1 MIRMRFVAMRWQTL
15 RFCWGLF
22 LAAFVAVGSVAR
34 PSMAQPSPEEL
45 SQARAKF
52 QQATELEQ
60 AGNWA
65 AALQAFREVGQ
76 VKMTPQV
83 RYHIALC
90 EENLGKLVA
99 ALGGY
104 ELAAADAD
112 SVGPGF
118 REEVGSSI
126 RRLEA
131 RIPHLTIERGEGAEA
146 ATIVL
151 DGVSLGASSIGVP
164 VPVDPGPHALSASAP
179 GYEDFST
186 TVDVAEGGEESLTVS
201 LTKLQATTEKPVI
214 TPPSETGKGR
224 PGPDLRTLSYIVGGA
239 GAACL
244 ITSSVF
250 YILLQSK
257 TSDMEKICGDDGT
270 CKNDSLNQDE
280 LTLAKR
286 LNGKIATYYYLTVVT
301 GGLGIAGLGA
311 GGYLYYRSTQQEKA
325 KKPSE
330 PAEPAGPPESDFS
343 WRLDPVA
350 PGADIAGLSFVGH
363 F

>member
-1 MIRMRFVAMRWQTL
+1 VIRRRTL

-22 LAAFVAVGSVAR
+22 LAAFMAAGSVAR
-34 PSMAQPSPEEL
+34 PSLAQPSPEEL

-90 EENLGKLVA
+90 EENLGRLVA

-112 SVGPGF
+112 AVGPGF
-118 REEVGSSI
+118 RDEVEASI
-126 RRLEA
+126 RRLQA
-131 RIPHLTIERGEGAEA
+131 RIPHVSIERGPGAEA
-146 ATIVL
+146 ATIEL

-164 VPVDPGPHALSASAP
+164 VPVDPGPHTLSASAP
-179 GYEDFST
+179 GYKDFST
-186 TVDVAEGGEESLTVS
+186 TVDVAEGGEEGITVE
-201 LTKLQATTEKPVI
+201 LTKLPTRE
-214 TPPSETGKGR
+214 TPPPPPPQPAKAQQ
-224 PGPDLRTLSYIVGGA
+224 GPDLRTLSYIVGGA

-244 ITSSVF
+244 LSSGVF
-250 YILLQSK
+250 FLMLRSN
-257 TSDMEKICGDDGT
+257 TSDIEEICGTDGT
-270 CKNDSLNQDE
+270 CKDDAPDLTDSEWERARSLNG
-280 LTLAKR
+280 
-286 LNGKIATYYYLTVVT
+286 NIATYYYLTLVT

-311 GGYLYYRSTQQEKA
+311 GGYLYYRSTQTQKE

-330 PAEPAGPPESDFS
+330 SAPPEDPAASDFS
-343 WRLDPVA
+343 WRVDPTA
-350 PGADIAGLSFVGH
+350 PGADVAGLSFVGT

>member
-1 MIRMRFVAMRWQTL
+1 MRTIATRRRTL
-15 RFCWGLF
+15 RSCWGLF
-22 LAAFVAVGSVAR
+22 LAAFVAAGSVAR
-34 PSMAQPSPEEL
+34 PSVAQPSPEEL

-65 AALQAFREVGQ
+65 AALLAFREVGQ

-112 SVGPGF
+112 AVGPGF
-118 REEVGSSI
+118 REEVESSI

-131 RIPHLTIERGEGAEA
+131 RIPHLTIERGPGAQA

-151 DGVSLGASSIGVP
+151 DGVSLGASSVGVP
-164 VPVDPGPHALSASAP
+164 VPVDPGPHTLSASAP

-186 TVDVAEGGEESLTVS
+186 TVDAAEGGEEAITIE
-201 LTKLQATTEKPVI
+201 LTKLPTEER
-214 TPPSETGKGR
+214 PPPPPPEVGKGQQQSL
-224 PGPDLRTLSYIVGGA
+224 DLRTLSYVVGGA

-244 ITSSVF
+244 ITSGVF
-250 YILLQSK
+250 FYLLESN
-257 TSDMEKICGDDGT
+257 TSDMEDICGGDGT
-270 CKNDSLNQDE
+270 CRNDSLTEDQ
-280 LTLAKR
+280 LTLAKS
-286 LNGKIATYYYLTVVT
+286 LNGKIATYYYLTLVT
-301 GGLGIAGLGA
+301 GGLGVAGLGA
-311 GGYLYYRSTQQEKA
+311 GGYLYYRSTRQQAE

-330 PAEPAGPPESDFS
+330 PAEPADSDFV

-350 PGADIAGLSFVGH
+350 PGADIAGLSFVGR

>member
-1 MIRMRFVAMRWQTL
+1 MSRRRL
-15 RFCWGLF
+15 RFCWGLV
-22 LAAFVAVGSVAR
+22 LAAVVAAGSVTR
-34 PSMAQPSPEEL
+34 PSLAQPSPDEL

-112 SVGPGF
+112 AVGPGF
-118 REEVGSSI
+118 REEVESSI
-126 RRLEA
+126 RRLQA
-131 RIPHLTIERGEGAEA
+131 RIPHLTIERGSGAEA
-146 ATIVL
+146 ATIAL
-151 DGVSLGASSIGVP
+151 DGVSLGASSVGVP
-164 VPVDPGPHALSASAP
+164 VPVDPGPHTLSASAP

-186 TVDVAEGGEESLTVS
+186 TVDTAEGGEESVTVE
-201 LTKLQATTEKPVI
+201 LTKIEAPTEEPL
-214 TPPSETGKGR
+214 TRPPSDVSKGQH
-224 PGPDLRTLSYIVGGA
+224 GPNLRTLSYIVGGA
-239 GAACL
+239 GAASL
-244 ITSSVF
+244 VTSGVF
-250 YILLQSK
+250 FLLLQSK

-270 CKNDSLNQDE
+270 CRNDALSPSQLSRAKSLNG
-280 LTLAKR
+280 
-286 LNGKIATYYYLTVVT
+286 NIATYYYLTLVT
-301 GGLGIAGLGA
+301 GGLGVAGLGA
-311 GGYLYYRSTQQEKA
+311 GAYLYYRSTQQHDE
-325 KKPSE
+325 KKPPE
-330 PAEPAGPPESDFS
+330 PVKPEDPRESDFV
-343 WRLDPVA
+343 WRIDPVA
-350 PGADIAGLSFVGH
+350 PGADVAGLSFVGS